1 MLRLYEVSCLRDFRK
16 RFTTA
21 WQVYTTR
28 WNDPRHMLW
37 GTMFMWNWYSFMD
50 GNTVRADCAP
60 FEKGCTVKGK
70 SLVPVG
76 ANSFFKSR
84 PLFWRGLV
92 CRKGNRKSQKVI
104 FFVNNCGK
112 CTKVCSPFKWD
123 IQVDSRYLEFQG
135 TLKYFDIPVYQ
146 ICKIEEKLIRVT
158 TFNKYIC
165 NRTLEVRD
173 ILKILWKREQFLL
186 SSTIFFA
193 CC

>member
-1 MLRLYEVSCLRDFRK
+1 MLGLYEVSCLRDFRK

-92 CRKGNRKSQKVI
+92 CRKVNRKSQKVI

-112 CTKVCSPFKWD
+112 CTKVLVPLYGIFK
-123 IQVDSRYLEFQG
+123 S
-135 TLKYFDIPVYQ
+135 TLVISNSSGLWNTLSYPYFDISDLQ
-146 ICKIEEKLIRVT
+146 NWGKT
-158 TFNKYIC
+158 N
-165 NRTLEVRD
+165 
-173 ILKILWKREQFLL
+173 
-186 SSTIFFA
+186 SSNHI
-193 CC
+193 